1 MSKSKKLFKIL
12 SKNRL
17 IALLT
22 PQSAKQCITAYETFQ
37 PLNITLEIAF
47 RSEHALKGIKAI
59 LKKYPDALLLA
70 GTVMT
75 KEHAEQAVDAGVAGV
90 VSADYIADVVDV
102 CVWKDIMCIPGGLSD
117 LGKQLVQKTAL
128 YKCPLEE
135 LKEKYPYQWIYKVF
149 PAITSTTNNIGLS
162 KAMLGPFRD
171 VQFVYTGGVSLENL
185 QSAVDLDPKG
195 IFCGSALTKEINN
208 PEKMK
213 EEAEKWLDI
222 IHGKIS
228 TPPKEKAAKSIAQ
241 AKPKV
246 ITFGEIMMRLAT
258 PDKQRFVQTD
268 DFKITFGGAEANISV
283 ALANFGLDSV
293 FVSALPEH
301 ELAQAAVNS
310 LRKFGVDTSFI
321 HRDNNRLGI
330 YFLEHGVSQRPSK
343 VIYDRR
349 HSSISKLEPGQI
361 DWSTLFKNADWFHW
375 SGITPALS
383 DSTAAVTLEALQ
395 AAKKA
400 NVTVSVDLN
409 YRKKLWSKEKAQLVI
424 TPLMDYVDIA
434 IGNEEDAESFFG
446 IKSKSTDVTSGK
458 LNIEGYKDVTKQL
471 KKRFNLQKVAITLRE
486 SLSASINKWSG
497 CLDNGKNFL
506 LSKNYEIH
514 LIDRVGG
521 GDSFCSG
528 LIYALLSGKADSDAL
543 EFAVAA
549 SCLKQTIL
557 GDFNLVSVSEVELLS
572 GGDTSGR
579 VQR

>member
-1 MSKSKKLFKIL
+1 MSKSKRLLKIL

-22 PQSAKQCITAYETFQ
+22 PPSVKQCVTAYETFQ

-47 RSEHALKGIKAI
+47 RSEYALRGIKAI

-75 KEHAEQAVDAGVAGV
+75 KEQAEQAVDAGVAGV
-90 VSADYIADVVDV
+90 VSADYITDVVEV
-102 CVWKDIMCIPGGLSD
+102 CIKKDIMCIPGGLSD
-117 LGKQLVQKTAL
+117 LGKQLVQKAAL
-128 YKCPLEE
+128 YKCSLEE

-149 PAITSTTNNIGLS
+149 PAITSTANNIGLS

-171 VQFVYTGGVSLENL
+171 VQFVYTGGISLQNL
-185 QSAVDLDPKG
+185 QSAVELDPNG
-195 IFCGSALTKEINN
+195 IFCGSALTKEIDN

-222 IHGKIS
+222 IYGKKGAL
-228 TPPKEKAAKSIAQ
+228 PKENTAKPPAQ
-241 AKPKV
+241 LNPKV

-258 PDKQRFVQTD
+258 PDKQRFVQAD
-268 DFKITFGGAEANISV
+268 EFQITFGGAEANISV
-283 ALANFGLDSV
+283 ALANFGLNSI

-301 ELAQAAVNS
+301 ELGQAAVNS
-310 LRKFGVDTSFI
+310 IRKFGVDTSFI
-321 HRDNNRLGI
+321 HRDKNRLGI
-330 YFLEHGVSQRPSK
+330 YFLEHGASQRPSK
-343 VIYDRR
+343 VIYDRQN
-349 HSSISKLEPGQI
+349 SSIAKLQPGQI
-361 DWSTLFKNADWFHW
+361 DWNTVFKNADWFHW

-383 DSTAAVTLEALQ
+383 DSAAAVTLEALR

-409 YRKKLWSKEKAQLVI
+409 YRKKLWSKEKAQSVI
-424 TPLMDYVDIA
+424 TSLMDYVDIA

-458 LNIEGYKDVTKQL
+458 LNVKGYKDVTKQL
-471 KKRFNLQKVAITLRE
+471 KDHFNLQKVAITLRE

-497 CLDNGKNFL
+497 CLYNGKKFL
-506 LSKNYEIH
+506 LSKKYEIH
-514 LIDRVGG
+514 LVDRVGG

-528 LIYALLSGKADSDAL
+528 LIYALLSGKIDSDAL

-557 GDFNLVSVSEVELLS
+557 GDFNLVNVSEVELLS
-572 GGDTSGR
+572 GGDISGR

>member
-1 MSKSKKLFKIL
+1 MSKSKRLLKIL

-22 PQSAKQCITAYETFQ
+22 PPSVKQCVTAYETFQ

-47 RSEHALKGIKAI
+47 RSEYALRGIKAI

-75 KEHAEQAVDAGVAGV
+75 KEQAEQAVDAGVAGV
-90 VSADYIADVVDV
+90 VSADYITDVVEV
-102 CVWKDIMCIPGGLSD
+102 CIKKDIMCIPGGLSD
-117 LGKQLVQKTAL
+117 LGKQLVQKAAL
-128 YKCPLEE
+128 YKCSLEE

-149 PAITSTTNNIGLS
+149 PAITSTANNIGLS

-171 VQFVYTGGVSLENL
+171 VQFVYTGGISLQNL
-185 QSAVDLDPKG
+185 QSAVELDPNG
-195 IFCGSALTKEINN
+195 IFCGSALTKEIDN

-222 IHGKIS
+222 IYGKKGAL
-228 TPPKEKAAKSIAQ
+228 PKENTAKPPAQ
-241 AKPKV
+241 LNPKV

-258 PDKQRFVQTD
+258 QDKQRFVQAD
-268 DFKITFGGAEANISV
+268 EFQITFGGAEANISV
-283 ALANFGLDSV
+283 ALANFGLNSI

-301 ELAQAAVNS
+301 ELGQAAVNS
-310 LRKFGVDTSFI
+310 IRKFGVDTSFI
-321 HRDNNRLGI
+321 HRDKNRLGI
-330 YFLEHGVSQRPSK
+330 YFLEHGASQRPSK
-343 VIYDRR
+343 VIYDRQN
-349 HSSISKLEPGQI
+349 SSIAKLQPGQI
-361 DWSTLFKNADWFHW
+361 DWNTVFKNADWFHW

-383 DSTAAVTLEALQ
+383 DSAAAVTLEALR

-409 YRKKLWSKEKAQLVI
+409 YRKKLWSKEKAQSVI
-424 TPLMDYVDIA
+424 TSLMDYVDIA

-458 LNIEGYKDVTKQL
+458 LNVKGYKDVTKQL
-471 KKRFNLQKVAITLRE
+471 KDHFNLQKVAITLRE

-497 CLDNGKNFL
+497 CLYNGKEFL
-506 LSKNYEIH
+506 LSKKYEIH
-514 LIDRVGG
+514 LVDRVGG

-528 LIYALLSGKADSDAL
+528 LIYALLSGKIDSDAL

-557 GDFNLVSVSEVELLS
+557 GDFNLVNVSEVELLS
-572 GGDTSGR
+572 GGDISGR